1 MNIPK
6 QQIEHIVGNLHA
18 STSDEE
24 VRERVESLARNQ
36 VERGVVGWKVK
47 HIKLCGDFAVETHR
61 KNQELYLRVMR
72 GGF

>member
-1 MNIPK
+1 MNIPR
-6 QQIEHIVGNLHA
+6 QQIGHIVGNLHV
-18 STSDEE
+18 STSDGD

-36 VERGVVGWKVK
+36 VESGVEGWNVE
-47 HIKLCGDFAVETHR
+47 HIKQCGDFAVETHH